1 MGGIWSDP
9 EGHLH
14 SGYFS
19 LRGITVA
26 KHSAP
31 FHPAVAA
38 PGMEAFAA
46 AASSARASN
55 SPLSRAPSNKNTPHW
70 TPTLATLP
78 APGWRLRGEQ

>member
-1 MGGIWSDP
+1 MSRRRFLVEEIRDGAA
-9 EGHLH
+9 E
-14 SGYFS
+14 
-19 LRGITVA
+19 LRGEDAWHLARVLR
-26 KHSAP
+26 
-31 FHPAVAA
+31 AA

-55 SPLSRAPSNKNTPHW
+55 SPLSRAPSNKNPPHW